1 MPHYRS
7 LTKDLEKKVLV
18 LVRRYVD
25 EVALAE
31 EQNGTSSGEL
41 RLSVTKLYQYIV
53 ADGSLPRQKKL
64 NVEKMIEKAIEV
76 LREEGEED
84 DGDEIDSDFE
94 GLNEMGLMEPT
105 VRILPGSNLLYVP
118 KVLMTAG
125 RIQMRSIRRLWICGT
140 QKRLRPPP

>member
-31 EQNGTSSGEL
+31 EQNGTSSGQL

-53 ADGSLPRQKKL
+53 ADGSVPRQKKL
-64 NVEKMIEKAIEV
+64 NVEKMIEKAIDV

-105 VRILPGSNLLYVP
+105 VRTLPGLKWNFYS
-118 KVLMTAG
+118 T
-125 RIQMRSIRRLWICGT
+125 S
-140 QKRLRPPP
+140 